1 MKEREGRKGIFVDG
15 DGRLSQNP
23 FLLMVHFSEKAA
35 QTSVMVT
42 YSFPQLPFSVT
53 VSLSALTL
61 TRDTVVY
68 LLNFVMQFARVFT
81 FFLSFTLLPTL
92 AHLHSS

>member
-1 MKEREGRKGIFVDG
+1 
-15 DGRLSQNP
+15 
-23 FLLMVHFSEKAA
+23 MVHFSEKAA

-61 TRDTVVY
+61 TRDTVVH
-68 LLNFVMQFARVFT
+68 
-81 FFLSFTLLPTL
+81 TLLYY
-92 AHLHSS
+92 AIC

>member
-61 TRDTVVY
+61 TRDTVVH
-68 LLNFVMQFARVFT
+68 
-81 FFLSFTLLPTL
+81 TLLYY
-92 AHLHSS
+92 AIC